1 MDTRINKYND
11 TNNMSRVSKNG
22 DLYKKINEG
31 DLDNFSVRSNAMV
44 IGNQDREIDIE
55 QIKKILDKR
64 YNNAPKRR
72 SIRVEPVERES
83 KISEEATKEYDLN
96 IVLEKAK
103 DEKQDTYEENRAKK
117 LRNTQF
123 DILNNLNINS
133 DKSNDESSKN
143 AQEDLMEL
151 INTITINEAKKK
163 EEDKKN
169 DSDPLDI
176 LTDLKGTENTQVYE
190 SMEKKI
196 TSISEIKEKNDIE
209 ELGDS
214 KIDNSFY
221 TSNLFNKKDFEDED
235 NKDFVEDSKTNLGIK
250 ILIFLI
256 AVVFIVGLVV
266 FLKSFLKL

>member
-1 MDTRINKYND
+1 
-11 TNNMSRVSKNG
+11 
-22 DLYKKINEG
+22 
-31 DLDNFSVRSNAMV
+31 
-44 IGNQDREIDIE
+44 
-55 QIKKILDKR
+55 
-64 YNNAPKRR
+64 
-72 SIRVEPVERES
+72 
-83 KISEEATKEYDLN
+83 
-96 IVLEKAK
+96 
-103 DEKQDTYEENRAKK
+103 
-117 LRNTQF
+117 
-123 DILNNLNINS
+123 
-133 DKSNDESSKN
+133 
-143 AQEDLMEL
+143 MEL